1 MIEYEKKEDSFEFEK
16 YICFVKPELW
26 KNEAMNLFA
35 SAKVLLEFSE
45 LQTNDLFDKGKRL
58 DGIFSDEFANRTYWY
73 YRIIRMLWGYGF
85 ENILKGIICQNLSR
99 KELTLTSI
107 PIDEIK
113 THNLTTLFKKANINL
128 VDEQEFYIK
137 IIEKCSVWMG
147 RYPLPVK
154 AKQMYEQRKPMKTRE
169 ELFERSMLLHEKWI
183 KGEIPRTF
191 CESDVLHG
199 SIGTKEF
206 EIIYDLIKITTEEFE
221 K

>member
-1 MIEYEKKEDSFEFEK
+1 MIEYEKKDDSFEFEK

-35 SAKVLLEFSE
+35 SAKVLLEFSN
-45 LQTNDLFDKGKRL
+45 LQTDDLFDKGNKL
-58 DGIFSDEFANRTYWY
+58 NGIFSDEIANRTFWY
-73 YRIIRMLWGYGF
+73 FRVIRMLWGYGF
-85 ENILKGIICQNLSR
+85 ENILKGIIIQNLS
-99 KELTLTSI
+99 KKDSTLTSI

-113 THNLTTLFKKANINL
+113 THDLITLFNKANIDL
-128 VDEQEFYIK
+128 VEEQEFYIK

-169 ELFERSMLLHEKWI
+169 ELFERSRQLHEKFI

-199 SIGTKEF
+199 GIGTKEF
-206 EIIYDLIKITTEEFE
+206 EIINDLIKSTKEKFEE
-221 K
+221 